1 MKTYSSAS
9 AIKVGVVGY
18 GGAFNMGRAHLQEM
32 QQAGMTPTAVAEL
45 DPARLAV
52 ALTDFPGIET
62 YTSVDEMLERSAVD
76 LITVITP
83 HNTHAPLG
91 LQILSAGRHCVL
103 EKPMAVTTADCD
115 RLISAATE
123 RDVLLSTYHNRHWD
137 GWILKALE
145 VVQAGTIGDVVRVD
159 LRMGSHATP
168 KKWWRSS
175 RSISGGV
182 LYDWGVHLLE
192 YALQLIKADITEVSG
207 YAFEGHWA
215 SQPDAAFP
223 PTDAN
228 EDEAQLVVRFAT
240 GQRVNLTVTQL
251 DANPKRGFMEVVGTK
266 GAFVWADWASCEI
279 VEALPDQARR
289 VTTIPLPKSEGWRF
303 YQNIADHLTTGTEL
317 VISGTWARRP
327 IHILDLA
334 ARSAREGRALP
345 AVYR

>member
-1 MKTYSSAS
+1 MKSYSSPS

-18 GGAFNMGRAHLQEM
+18 GGAFNMGKAHLQEM
-32 QQAGMTPTAVAEL
+32 QQSGMTPIAVAEL
-45 DPARLAV
+45 DAERLAV
-52 ALTDFPGIET
+52 ATTDFPGIAT
-62 YTSVDEMLERSAVD
+62 YRNVEEMLAKSDVD

-83 HNTHAPLG
+83 HNTHAALG
-91 LQILSAGRHCVL
+91 QQILSAGRHCVL
-103 EKPMAVTTADCD
+103 EKPMAVTTEECD
-115 RLISAATE
+115 ALIATARE
-123 RDVLLSTYHNRHWD
+123 QDVLVSTYHNRHWD
-137 GWILKALE
+137 GWIMKALE
-145 VVQAGTIGDVVRVD
+145 VVQSGTIGDIVRID

-175 RSISGGV
+175 RTISGGV

-192 YALQLIKADITEVSG
+192 YALQLMPADVTEVSG

-228 EDEAQLVVRFAT
+228 EDEAQVVVRFAT

-251 DANPKRGFMEVVGTK
+251 DTNPKRGFMEVVGTK
-266 GAFVWADWASCEI
+266 GAFLWADWASCEI
-279 VEALPDQARR
+279 IEALPDLARR

-303 YQNIADHLTTGTEL
+303 YQNIADHLTKGTPL
-317 VISGTWARRP
+317 VITGEWARRP

-345 AVYR
+345 ALYR